1 VQESHLASAVTC
13 GRCSQR
19 FMVRAPATQAG
30 VAAPAASWTP
40 SPLHSSPEEDM
51 AKSDNDVVLDWD
63 APGAAAFM
71 GHGTTQPAPA
81 LTTTN
86 VRLDV
91 AGYTHAGRVRPRNE
105 DSFLVQ
111 SLSWSNLDQRHD
123 LSLVVVADG
132 VGGYEAGD
140 QASGLLIRIVGN
152 TLAPLLTGFLT
163 GMHKEVPPTQ
173 ITQTINGAL
182 LSANRVIFQ
191 RAQTSPNCRGM
202 ASTAS
207 VVLIWDGQVYVGHVG
222 DTRVYHY
229 RSHQL
234 TQVTRDQTLLARMIE
249 LGQISPRDAANHP
262 ARNEVAQAV
271 GKHTELSPAS
281 YQLRL
286 APGDTLLVACDGL
299 HAHVDAR
306 MLDGALRQAPPA
318 AWMTAHQLVE
328 LANVHGGSDN
338 ITVVAVRCS

>member
-1 VQESHLASAVTC
+1 MNE
-13 GRCSQR
+13 
-19 FMVRAPATQAG
+19 
-30 VAAPAASWTP
+30 
-40 SPLHSSPEEDM
+40 
-51 AKSDNDVVLDWD
+51 SDNDIVLDWD
-63 APGAAAFM
+63 APGAAQMMAQ
-71 GHGTTQPAPA
+71 GATQPAPA
-81 LTTTN
+81 LTTTS

-91 AGYTHAGRVRPRNE
+91 AGYTHTGRVRARNE

-123 LSLVVVADG
+123 LSLIVVADG

-152 TLAPLLTGFLT
+152 SLAPLMNGFLT
-163 GMHKEVPPTQ
+163 GMHKYVTSAQMVES
-173 ITQTINGAL
+173 INTAL
-182 LSANRVIFQ
+182 QSANRVIFQ

-202 ASTAS
+202 ASTAA
-207 VVLIWDGQVYVGHVG
+207 VVLVWDGNVIIGHVG

-271 GKHTELSPAS
+271 GKHPELAPAS

-299 HAHVDAR
+299 HAHVDYR
-306 MLDGALRQAPPA
+306 KLDAALRQAPPA
-318 AWMTAHQLVE
+318 AWMVAHQLVE
-328 LANVHGGSDN
+328 MANVNGGSDN
-338 ITVVAVRCS
+338 ITVVAIRCS

>member
-1 VQESHLASAVTC
+1 MVQESHLNGAVTC
-13 GRCSQR
+13 GRCNR
-19 FMVRAPATQAG
+19 PFMVRAPAA
-30 VAAPAASWTP
+30 VAPAASWTP
-40 SPLHSSPEEDM
+40 SPSREEDM
-51 AKSDNDVVLDWD
+51 TKSDNDVVLDWD
-63 APGAAAFM
+63 APGASAYM
-71 GHGTTQPAPA
+71 GQGQGVTQPAPA

-86 VRLDV
+86 IRLDV
-91 AGYTHAGRVRPRNE
+91 AGYTHPGRVRPRNE

-111 SLSWSNLDQRHD
+111 SLSWCNVDQRHD

-152 TLAPLLTGFLT
+152 TLAPLMTGFLT
-163 GMHKEVPPTQ
+163 GMHKEVTPAQ
-173 ITQTINGAL
+173 IAQTIDTAL
-182 LSANRVIFQ
+182 QSANRVIFQ

-207 VVLIWDGQVYVGHVG
+207 VVLIWDGQVYIGHVG

-249 LGQISPRDAANHP
+249 LGQITPREAANHP

-271 GKHTELSPAS
+271 GKHTELAPAG

-299 HAHVDAR
+299 HTHVDAR
-306 MLDGALRQAPPA
+306 MLDGALRQPPPA
-318 AWMTAHQLVE
+318 AWMMAHQLVE